1 MRHSPAWVDQQRMP
15 LGLSFGA
22 RTLRTEPVS
31 IRIGHRLR
39 PWRVTAL

>member
-1 MRHSPAWVDQQRMP
+1 MRHSPAWVDEARMP
-15 LGLSFGA
+15 LGFPFPA

-31 IRIGHRLR
+31 VRIGRRLR